1 MLTPSERSAR
11 SRIAAFELHSR
22 VDSRE
27 HTEAARK
34 KSPGQLPYW
43 ERVVDPD
50 GTLSD
55 VERLRRA
62 TLKRRAHFQRLALA
76 SARARRARKAS

>member
-1 MLTPSERSAR
+1 MLTPSERSIR
-11 SRIAAFELHSR
+11 SRIAALELHSR

-43 ERVVDPD
+43 FAVVDPG
-50 GTLSD
+50 GTLP
-55 VERLRRA
+55 ERERRRRA
-62 TLKRRAHFQRLALA
+62 ELKRRAHFQRLALA
-76 SARARRARKAS
+76 SARSRRLKKAS

>member
-1 MLTPSERSAR
+1 VLTPSERSTR
-11 SRIAAFELHSR
+11 SRIAALELHSR

-43 ERVVDPD
+43 CAIVDPD
-50 GTLSD
+50 GILPES
-55 VERLRRA
+55 ERLRRA
-62 TLKRRAHFQRLALA
+62 ELKRRAHFQRLALA
-76 SARARRARKAS
+76 SARSRRC